1 MSQEKLDSLKLE
13 LKDLDAKIEE
23 LSKDFKLNTC
33 DKINLYIINK
43 YLEWKVW
50 IGQMWRNSS
59 K

>member
-1 MSQEKLDSLKLE
+1 MSQEKLNDLKLE

-43 YLEWKVW
+43 YLEWK
-50 IGQMWRNSS
+50 QYASRMWRNSS

>member
-1 MSQEKLDSLKLE
+1 MSQEKLNDLKLE

-33 DKINLYIINK
+33 DKISIYIINK
-43 YLEWKVW
+43 YLEWKQYAS
-50 IGQMWRNSS
+50 QMWRNSS

>member
-1 MSQEKLDSLKLE
+1 MSQKKLNDLKLE

-33 DKINLYIINK
+33 DKLNIYIINK

-50 IGQMWRNSS
+50 IGQMLRNC
-59 K
+59 

>member
-1 MSQEKLDSLKLE
+1 MSQKKLNDLKLE

-50 IGQMWRNSS
+50 IGQMLKNS
-59 K
+59 

>member
-1 MSQEKLDSLKLE
+1 MSQKKLNDLKLE

-50 IGQMWRNSS
+50 IGQMLKNC
-59 K
+59 

>member
-1 MSQEKLDSLKLE
+1 MSQKKLNDLKLE

-33 DKINLYIINK
+33 DKLYIYIINK

-50 IGQMWRNSS
+50 IGQMLKNS
-59 K
+59 

>member
-1 MSQEKLDSLKLE
+1 MSQKKLNDLKLE

-33 DKINLYIINK
+33 DKISIYIINK

-50 IGQMWRNSS
+50 IGQMLKNS
-59 K
+59 

>member
-1 MSQEKLDSLKLE
+1 MSQEKLNDLKLE

-33 DKINLYIINK
+33 DKFSIYIINK

-50 IGQMWRNSS
+50 IGQMLKNC
-59 K
+59 

>member
-1 MSQEKLDSLKLE
+1 MSQKKLNDLKLE

-50 IGQMWRNSS
+50 IGQMLRNC
-59 K
+59 

>member
-1 MSQEKLDSLKLE
+1 MSQEKINSLKLE

-33 DKINLYIINK
+33 DKLSIYIINI

-50 IGQMWRNSS
+50 IGQMLRNC
-59 K
+59 

>member
-1 MSQEKLDSLKLE
+1 MSQEKLDDLKLE

-33 DKINLYIINK
+33 DKISIYIINK

-50 IGQMWRNSS
+50 IGQMLKNC
-59 K
+59 

>member
-1 MSQEKLDSLKLE
+1 MSQEKLNDLKLE
-13 LKDLDAKIEE
+13 LKDLDLKIEE

-43 YLEWKVW
+43 YLEWKQYAS
-50 IGQMWRNSS
+50 QMWRNSS

>member
-1 MSQEKLDSLKLE
+1 MSQKKLNDLKLE

-43 YLEWKVW
+43 YLKWKQYAS
-50 IGQMWRNSS
+50 QMWRNSS